1 MFACMRTRVMGN
13 AEIGQK
19 GAEKMTA
26 EDVKKSLIRQLEDR
40 GANVEHFLA
49 FIDDYVFYYKQEKKA
64 QAEVR
69 KNGMTI
75 KATSASGKE
84 YDKENP
90 AIKAAALFNKQKLT
104 ILRELDLRTDTVPP
118 PDESGGNL

>member
-40 GANVEHFLA
+40 GAKRNF
-49 FIDDYVFYYKQEKKA
+49 
-64 QAEVR
+64 R
-69 KNGMTI
+69 
-75 KATSASGKE
+75 
-84 YDKENP
+84 
-90 AIKAAALFNKQKLT
+90 
-104 ILRELDLRTDTVPP
+104 
-118 PDESGGNL
+118 

>member
-40 GANVEHFLA
+40 GANVEHLP
-49 FIDDYVFYYKQEKKA
+49 VWEP
-64 QAEVR
+64 
-69 KNGMTI
+69 
-75 KATSASGKE
+75 S
-84 YDKENP
+84 
-90 AIKAAALFNKQKLT
+90 KLRGSRT
-104 ILRELDLRTDTVPP
+104 VSRIPYILRLQRKEPKK
-118 PDESGGNL
+118 

>member
-1 MFACMRTRVMGN
+1 MRTRVMGN

-49 FIDDYVFYYKQEKKA
+49 LIDDYVFYYKQEKKA

-75 KATSASGKE
+75 KATSAFISHKIGCLRKCAS
-84 YDKENP
+84 NT
-90 AIKAAALFNKQKLT
+90 ALLT
-104 ILRELDLRTDTVPP
+104 NTRNRTQT
-118 PDESGGNL
+118 